1 MSLTFS
7 SEYHYRL
14 YRARQERLLSM
25 IAQQW
30 GTSGMVLLFAN
41 TDFANEP
48 FVQESS
54 FYYLTGLQESGIVC
68 ELSFDGHT
76 QLYYPTYTSKRSQ
89 WMLNEN
95 SHLDAFVMQS
105 GAKKVSLGS
114 SIPGYQTSVLFEQ
127 KQYQALVDR
136 INEVIAQGG
145 YIATLLPASNS
156 CYVQQQLII
165 QRLSEYV
172 PHLKNQVKD
181 ISSFLA
187 MLRRTKDEHEYAL
200 MIEAAEITIQAH
212 QAAAQEI
219 QAGITE
225 KIIEMIITSCMY
237 DSQAR
242 HAFLPIVASGVNGTV
257 LHYTQNNSVLKD
269 GDLVVIDIG
278 AQYEHYCADVTRTY
292 PVSGAFSKRQKEL
305 YEIVLETQRYIET
318 CARPGVWLNN
328 KEKPEESLNHL
339 AQMFFAQK
347 GYAQYFPHGIG
358 HYLGLDTHDVGDY
371 NVPLQVGDVITIEP
385 GIYIAEEK
393 IGIRIEDDYL
403 ITKTGVICL
412 TDALPKD
419 PVEIEEMMSVK

>member
-7 SEYHYRL
+7 SEYHYKL
-14 YRARQERLLSM
+14 YRDRQERLLSM
-25 IAQQW
+25 VAEQF
-30 GTSGMVLLFAN
+30 GTTGIVLLFAN

-54 FYYLTGLQESGIVC
+54 FYYLTGLEESGFVC
-68 ELSFDGHT
+68 EMSFDGAV
-76 QLYYPTYTSKRSQ
+76 QLYHPTYTSKRSQ
-89 WMLNEN
+89 WMPSST
-95 SHLDAFVMQS
+95 SHLDVFVNQS
-105 GAKKVSLGS
+105 GAKMTALGS
-114 SIPGYQTSVLFEQ
+114 PIAGYQTSVLFEQ
-127 KQYQALVDR
+127 KQYAALIER
-136 INEVIAQGG
+136 LNAVIAHGG
-145 YIATLLPASNS
+145 YIATLFPSS
-156 CYVQQQLII
+156 VTSYVQQQLII

-172 PHLKNQVKD
+172 PHLKNQIKD
-181 ISSFLA
+181 ISSLLA
-187 MLRRTKDEHEYAL
+187 ILRRTKDEHEYAL

-219 QAGITE
+219 QAGVSE
-225 KIIEMIITSCMY
+225 KIIEMIITSCMH
-237 DSQAR
+237 DAQAK
-242 HAFLPIVASGVNGTV
+242 HAFLPIIASGVNGTI
-257 LHYTQNNSVLKD
+257 LHYTQNSAVLKN

-292 PVSGAFSKRQKEL
+292 PVSGTFSKRQKEL
-305 YEIVLETQRYIET
+305 YEIVLETQRYVES

-328 KEKPEESLNHL
+328 KEKPQESLNHL
-339 AQMFFAQK
+339 AQMFLAKK

-371 NVPLQVGDVITIEP
+371 STPLQAGDVITIEP
-385 GIYIAEEK
+385 GIYIPEEK

-419 PVEIEEMMSVK
+419 PTEIEEMVTAR